1 MKLTVKIVLVETSH
15 PGNIGAT
22 ARAMKNMGLN
32 DLVLVKPECFPDE
45 AATARA
51 SGAHDI
57 LENAKITDNLED
69 AISDCNL
76 VIAASARSRNINWP
90 TYDPRECVNKI
101 IKESHLGCCAVVFG
115 PEQSGLKNEHIDLCH
130 GLLYVPVNPNFSS
143 LNLSMAVQIFCYELR
158 MALVNSDFKEKSD
171 SVPLASVSEMENFY
185 QHLEKMLIKN
195 DFLDP
200 KKPRFLM
207 RRIRKL
213 FAKAAP
219 DNNEINILRGILTSF
234 EKKDLEKN
242 EKI

>member
-76 VIAASARSRNINWP
+76 VIAASARSRNLSLI
-90 TYDPRECVNKI
+90 
-101 IKESHLGCCAVVFG
+101 
-115 PEQSGLKNEHIDLCH
+115 HI
-130 GLLYVPVNPNFSS
+130 
-143 LNLSMAVQIFCYELR
+143 
-158 MALVNSDFKEKSD
+158 
-171 SVPLASVSEMENFY
+171 
-185 QHLEKMLIKN
+185 
-195 DFLDP
+195 
-200 KKPRFLM
+200 
-207 RRIRKL
+207 
-213 FAKAAP
+213 
-219 DNNEINILRGILTSF
+219 
-234 EKKDLEKN
+234 
-242 EKI
+242 